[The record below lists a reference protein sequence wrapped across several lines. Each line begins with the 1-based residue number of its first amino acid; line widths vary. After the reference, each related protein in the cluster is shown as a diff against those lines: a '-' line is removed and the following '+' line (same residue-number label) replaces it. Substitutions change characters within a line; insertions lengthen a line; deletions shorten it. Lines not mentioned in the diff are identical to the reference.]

1 MKTLYFV
8 GRSYPHRHI
17 LDRLK
22 AMGYTLGIF
31 ADPAYPVK
39 NRGVFSNVVELDF
52 SSPDSFSMSLS
63 SIPES
68 IQIDGLLCMYENYI
82 IYKVLLAKKFGL
94 PSLTRNSAKACTDK
108 YVMRSLFQKYAPAIT
123 PEYTQVES
131 EDELLRFADIYGY
144 PLVLKPAGLVKS
156 LLVSTCYSRDEL
168 LRTYRDT
175 VANITAI
182 YQKQR
187 VTDRKPRIVLER
199 FIEGKMCSI
208 AAFIDQSGTPHFCDG
223 VVELTRATD
232 IGYDDNFL
240 YCRKLTNRIDPKLK
254 GVLFQTAADGIKAL
268 GMTSSPAHVEI
279 IYKDNT
285 AKIVEIGARI
295 GGYRPF
301 MYEQSFGIN
310 MFEQEAKIA
319 TGETPVLSAAFDKY
333 SAMYELFPK
342 HEGSFDTIR
351 QLTAEDSFTYFH
363 QVAKKGDTV
372 GCAKNGFRAAAIIGV
387 AEQQY
392 DLFVQKCQEI
402 EAMEIT
408 IQ

>member
-8 GRSYPHRHI
+8 GRSYPHQYI
-17 LDRLK
+17 LDNLK
-22 AMGYTLGIF
+22 AMGYALSIF

-39 NRGVFSNVVELDF
+39 NAEVFSNVIELNF
-52 SSPDSFSMSLS
+52 SSPDNFSTSLKG
-63 SIPES
+63 IPEGL
-68 IQIDGLLCMYENYI
+68 QIDGLLCLYENYI
-82 IYKVLLAKKFGL
+82 MYKVLLAEKFGL
-94 PSLTRNSAKACTDK
+94 PSLNRDSAKACTDK
-108 YVMRSLFQKYAPAIT
+108 YIMRSLFQKYAPAIT

-131 EDELLRFADIYGY
+131 EDELLHFADTYGY

-168 LRTYRDT
+168 LHTYRDT

-182 YQKQR
+182 YQRQR

-199 FIEGKMCSI
+199 FIEGKMCSV
-208 AAFIDQSGTPHFCDG
+208 AAFIDQNGTPHFCDG
-223 VVELTRATD
+223 IVELTRATD

-240 YCRKLTNRIDPKLK
+240 YCRKLTNHINPELK
-254 GVLFQTAADGIKAL
+254 SLLFQTATDGIKAL

-279 IYKDNT
+279 IYKGDT

-319 TGETPVLSAAFDKY
+319 MGETPIFGNTFDKY
-333 SAMYELFPK
+333 SAIYELFPR
-342 HEGSFDTIR
+342 HEGSFDAIR
-351 QLTAEDSFTYFH
+351 QFTGEDLFAYFH

-372 GCAKNGFRAAAIIGV
+372 GRAKNGFRAAAIIGI
-387 AEQQY
+387 AERQY
-392 DLFVQKCQEI
+392 DAYVQKCQEI
-402 EAMEIT
+402 EAMEVT
-408 IQ
+408 LQ

>member
-1 MKTLYFV
+1 MKVLYFV

-17 LDRLK
+17 LDSLK
-22 AMGYTLGIF
+22 AMGYTLGVF
-31 ADPAYPVK
+31 ADTAYPVK
-39 NRGVFSNVVELDF
+39 NVDLFSDVIRLDF
-52 SSPDSFSMSLS
+52 SSPDSFLESLRN
-63 SIPES
+63 IPEGLRV
-68 IQIDGLLCMYENYI
+68 DGLLCLYENYI
-82 IYKVLLAKKFGL
+82 MYKVLLAEKFGL
-94 PSLTRNSAKACTDK
+94 PSLNRDSAEACTDK
-108 YVMRSLFQKYAPAIT
+108 YVMRSLFQKYAPTIT

-131 EDELLRFADIYGY
+131 EDELLSFADHYGY

-168 LRTYRDT
+168 LLTYRDT
-175 VANITAI
+175 IANITAT

-199 FIEGKMCSI
+199 FIEGRMCSV
-208 AAFIDQSGTPHFCDG
+208 AAFVDQNGTPHFCDG
-223 VVELTRATD
+223 IVELTRASEV
-232 IGYDDNFL
+232 GFDDNFL
-240 YCRKLTNRIDPKLK
+240 YCRKLTNQIDSELK
-254 GVLFQTAADGIKAL
+254 AILFKTATDGIKAL

-319 TGETPVLSAAFDKY
+319 MGETPILSDAFNKY

-342 HEGSFDTIR
+342 QEGIFDAIR
-351 QLTAEDSFTYFH
+351 QFTAEDSFAYFH
-363 QVAKKGDTV
+363 QVAKKGDAI
-372 GCAKNGFRAAAIIGV
+372 GCAKNGFRAVAIIGV

-392 DLFVQKCQEI
+392 DVFVQKCQEI
-402 EAMEIT
+402 EAMEIA
-408 IQ
+408 IR